1 MAATFNPQAAAD
13 QARNAYRNVTAQLG
27 LLALDTAIPEAVGAL
42 AEKTVDQTRE
52 AYDRSKDALE
62 ASITTFERS
71 FDAAG
76 WGAAAF
82 NRKIID
88 IAQRNVNSG
97 FDLANS
103 LAGAKNLSEMMV
115 ELQADYWQKLLGALT
130 SQAEEVRALSTKLA
144 AAAGEPL
151 KEQVKRGVDE
161 LRKAN

>member
-1 MAATFNPQAAAD
+1 MAATFNPQAAAE

-82 NRKIID
+82 NRKIIG

-97 FDLANS
+97 FDLAKS
-103 LAGAKNLSEMMV
+103 LAGAKNIAEIV
-115 ELQADYWQKLLGALT
+115 ELQTAHWRKQFDTLT
-130 SQAEEVRALSTKLA
+130 SQAEEVRALSTKVTADA
-144 AAAGEPL
+144 AKPI
-151 KEQVKRGVDE
+151 KIHVTNSMNE
-161 LRKAN
+161 LRKVS